1 MKFFHSSFLL
11 FTILIAIPNTI
22 LSQERNYNKVS
33 NSLQIIERLNLR
45 AKEITTFQSSFK
57 QQKYMSYLDATI
69 ESNGIFFFKT
79 PQQIRWEYTNP
90 YQHLIIINNG
100 ELIIKSQNQ
109 KQGSIPKEGKLFD
122 QLNSIV
128 QLVFKGKLGHDNN
141 FASTFLEN
149 NMSYKLVLIP
159 KSSEMKAV
167 FREMNLWFDK
177 TSLNISKIQII
188 EASGD
193 YTMLTFDKH
202 LYNKNIPD
210 LEFIIN

>member
-1 MKFFHSSFLL
+1 M
-11 FTILIAIPNTI
+11 ILIAIPNTI

-57 QQKYMSYLDATI
+57 QQKYMSYLDATV
-69 ESNGIFFFKT
+69 ESSGSFFYKT

-90 YQHLIIINNG
+90 YQYLIIINNG
-100 ELIIKSQNQ
+100 KFIVKSQNQ
-109 KQGSIPKEGKLFD
+109 KQGSIPKENKLFD

-128 QLVFKGKLGHDNN
+128 QSVFKGKLGQDNN
-141 FASTFLEN
+141 FATSFLEN
-149 NMSYKLVLIP
+149 NTSYKLVLIP

-167 FREMNLWFDK
+167 FREINLWFDK

-188 EASGD
+188 ESSGD
-193 YTMLTFDKH
+193 YTMLTFDKF